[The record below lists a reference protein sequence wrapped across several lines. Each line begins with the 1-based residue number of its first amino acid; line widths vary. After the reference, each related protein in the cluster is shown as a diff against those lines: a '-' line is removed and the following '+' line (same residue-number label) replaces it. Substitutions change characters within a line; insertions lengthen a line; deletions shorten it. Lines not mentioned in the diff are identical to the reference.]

1 MKIKGAFTSIALVAM
16 ILALGS
22 TAYAGDLQRVNRLR
36 QPTKEGPAP
45 NRGGKAERS
54 TGLMSG
60 SLVHPSQGV
69 GREDQFKGLFD
80 KPGNR

>member
-1 MKIKGAFTSIALVAM
+1 MKTKGSFTRIACLAM
-16 ILALGS
+16 ILALSS
-22 TAYAGDLQRVNRLR
+22 TAYAGSLHRVNRLR
-36 QPTKEGPAP
+36 TPTKEGPAP
-45 NRGGKAERS
+45 GAKQERS

-60 SLVHPSQGV
+60 SLVHPSQGM